1 MLAKPILRGK
11 PVDGRSPILS
21 VTEVRAIVL
30 RSQGLAESVSPF
42 GLGKMA
48 VLKAIQHLGYIQV
61 DPINVLQRAHHH
73 VLWSRVPNYHP
84 NMLHQLQDPDA
95 AVFEYWNHAASYLP
109 MTDYRFSMPLM
120 RKYRGEFH
128 WSDDSPELRNS
139 MRRLLTMIRKQGPL
153 MLSEVESTGSVDGWS
168 AGRTSK
174 IERRA
179 LHELW
184 MRGDIMIRSRHGV
197 QKIFD
202 LPSRVLPAGMDI
214 KIPSKSEA
222 AEFHARRALRALGV
236 ATPQELHYLQDAGQA
251 SAVRGALS
259 ALIRRGETVEVRV
272 PDLPKSRLFAL
283 QEALEFNTPVE
294 RKIVRFLSPFDNLTI
309 QRKRLNWLFDF
320 DYVAEIYVP
329 IEKRKYGYFVLPILW
344 GDRLIGR
351 MDAKANRAERQL
363 VIHNLVFEP
372 TFHDFEGVKPAF
384 GKALN
389 DFTRFQECDQWKIS
403 RVEPKAFSIS
413 GSSPFRVG
421 NRQGKQETPKKL

>member
-1 MLAKPILRGK
+1 MLAKPNLRVK
-11 PVDGRSPILS
+11 PVARRSPVSMSL
-21 VTEVRAIVL
+21 TEVRAIAL
-30 RSQGLAESVSPF
+30 RSQRLAEDLSPF
-42 GLGKMA
+42 GLGKAA

-84 NMLHQLQDPDA
+84 DMLHELQDPDA

-128 WSDDSPELRNS
+128 WSDDSPELRKS

-153 MLSEVESTGSVDGWS
+153 MLSEVESTGAVNGWS
-168 AGRTSK
+168 AGKTSK

-184 MRGDIMIRSRHGV
+184 MRGDIMIRSRQGV

-202 LPSRVLPAGMDI
+202 LPARVLPAGMDV
-214 KIPSKSEA
+214 KMPSRFEA
-222 AEFHARRALRALGV
+222 AEYHVRRALRALGI
-236 ATPQELHYLQDAGQA
+236 AAPQELHYLQDAGQA
-251 SAVRGALS
+251 SAAREALS
-259 ALIRRGETVEVRV
+259 ALIKRGEAVETRV
-272 PDLPKSRLFAL
+272 ADLPKLRLFAL
-283 QEALEFNTPVE
+283 RDALELNTPVE
-294 RKIVRFLSPFDNLTI
+294 NNIVRFLSPFDNLPI

-320 DYVAEIYVP
+320 DYVVEIYVP
-329 IEKRKYGYFVLPILW
+329 MEKRKYGYFVLPILW

-372 TFHDFEGVKPAF
+372 TFQDFEAVKSAL
-384 GKALN
+384 GSALN

-403 RVEPKAFSIS
+403 QVEPKAFKI
-413 GSSPFRVG
+413 P
-421 NRQGKQETPKKL
+421 

>member
-1 MLAKPILRGK
+1 MLAKPNLRVK
-11 PVDGRSPILS
+11 PVARRSPVSMSL
-21 VTEVRAIVL
+21 TEVRAIAL
-30 RSQGLAESVSPF
+30 RSQRLAEDLSPF
-42 GLGKMA
+42 GLGKAA

-84 NMLHQLQDPDA
+84 DMLHELQDPDA

-109 MTDYRFSMPLM
+109 MTNYRFSMPLM

-128 WSDDSPELRNS
+128 WSDDSPELRKS

-153 MLSEVESTGSVDGWS
+153 MLSEVESTGAVNGWS
-168 AGRTSK
+168 AGKTSK

-184 MRGDIMIRSRHGV
+184 MRGDIMIRSRQGV

-202 LPSRVLPAGMDI
+202 LPARVLPAGMDV
-214 KIPSKSEA
+214 KMPSRFEA
-222 AEFHARRALRALGV
+222 AEYHVRRALRALGI
-236 ATPQELHYLQDAGQA
+236 AAPQELHYLQDGGQA
-251 SAVRGALS
+251 SAAREALS
-259 ALIRRGETVEVRV
+259 ALIKRGEAVETRV
-272 PDLPKSRLFAL
+272 ADLPKLRLFAL
-283 QEALEFNTPVE
+283 RDALELNTPVE
-294 RKIVRFLSPFDNLTI
+294 NNIVRFLSPFDNLTI

-320 DYVAEIYVP
+320 DYVVEIYVP
-329 IEKRKYGYFVLPILW
+329 MEKRKYGYFVLPILW

-351 MDAKANRAERQL
+351 MDAKANRVGRQL

-372 TFHDFEGVKPAF
+372 TFQDFEAVKSAF
-384 GKALN
+384 GSALN

-403 RVEPKAFSIS
+403 QVEPKAFKI
-413 GSSPFRVG
+413 P
-421 NRQGKQETPKKL
+421 

>member
-1 MLAKPILRGK
+1 MLAKPILIAK
-11 PVDGRSPILS
+11 PVEGRSPVSLS

-30 RSQGLAESVSPF
+30 RSQRLAEDLWPF
-42 GLGKMA
+42 GLGKAA

-84 NMLHQLQDPDA
+84 DM

-120 RKYRGEFH
+120 RKYRREFH
-128 WSDDSPELRNS
+128 WSDDSPELRQS

-153 MLSEVESTGSVDGWS
+153 MLSEVESTGSVNGWS

-184 MRGDIMIRSRHGV
+184 IRGDIMIRSRHGV

-202 LPSRVLPAGMDI
+202 LPARVLPAGIDA
-214 KIPSKSEA
+214 KIPSRSEA
-222 AEFHARRALRALGV
+222 AEFHVRRALRALGV

-251 SAVRGALS
+251 SAARGALS
-259 ALIRRGETVEVRV
+259 ALIRRREAVELRV
-272 PDLPKSRLFAL
+272 PDLPKLRLFAL
-283 QEALEFNTPVE
+283 REALELNTPV
-294 RKIVRFLSPFDNLTI
+294 KGNIVRFLSPFDNLTI

-320 DYVAEIYVP
+320 DYRVEIYVP
-329 IEKRKYGYFVLPILW
+329 PEKRKYGYFRSSDTV
-344 GDRLIGR
+344 GR
-351 MDAKANRAERQL
+351 
-363 VIHNLVFEP
+363 
-372 TFHDFEGVKPAF
+372 PA
-384 GKALN
+384 
-389 DFTRFQECDQWKIS
+389 D
-403 RVEPKAFSIS
+403 
-413 GSSPFRVG
+413 
-421 NRQGKQETPKKL
+421 

>member
-1 MLAKPILRGK
+1 MLAKPNLRVK
-11 PVDGRSPILS
+11 PVARRSPVSMSL
-21 VTEVRAIVL
+21 TEVRAIAL
-30 RSQGLAESVSPF
+30 RSQRLAEDLSPF
-42 GLGKMA
+42 GLGKAA

-84 NMLHQLQDPDA
+84 DMLHELQDPDA

-128 WSDDSPELRNS
+128 WSDDSPELRKS

-153 MLSEVESTGSVDGWS
+153 MLSEVESTGAVNGWS
-168 AGRTSK
+168 AGKTSK

-184 MRGDIMIRSRHGV
+184 MRGDIMIRSRQGV

-202 LPSRVLPAGMDI
+202 LPARVLPAGMDV
-214 KIPSKSEA
+214 KMPSRFEA
-222 AEFHARRALRALGV
+222 AEYHVRRALRALGI
-236 ATPQELHYLQDAGQA
+236 AAPQELHYLQDAGQA
-251 SAVRGALS
+251 SAAREALS
-259 ALIRRGETVEVRV
+259 ALIKRGEAVETRV
-272 PDLPKSRLFAL
+272 ADLPKLRLFAL
-283 QEALEFNTPVE
+283 RDALELNTPVE
-294 RKIVRFLSPFDNLTI
+294 NNIVRFLSPFDNLTI

-320 DYVAEIYVP
+320 DYVVEIYVP
-329 IEKRKYGYFVLPILW
+329 MGKRKYGYFVLPILW

-351 MDAKANRAERQL
+351 MDAKANRVGRQL

-372 TFHDFEGVKPAF
+372 TFQDFEAVKSAF
-384 GKALN
+384 GSALN

-403 RVEPKAFSIS
+403 QVEPKAFKIS
-413 GSSPFRVG
+413 
-421 NRQGKQETPKKL
+421 

>member
-1 MLAKPILRGK
+1 MLAKPNLRVK
-11 PVDGRSPILS
+11 PVARRSPVSMSL
-21 VTEVRAIVL
+21 TEVRAIAL
-30 RSQGLAESVSPF
+30 RSQRLAEDLSPF
-42 GLGKMA
+42 GLGKAA

-84 NMLHQLQDPDA
+84 DMLHELQDPDA

-128 WSDDSPELRNS
+128 WSDDSPELRKS

-153 MLSEVESTGSVDGWS
+153 MLSEVESTGAVNGWS
-168 AGRTSK
+168 AGKTSK

-184 MRGDIMIRSRHGV
+184 MRGDIMIRSRQGV

-202 LPSRVLPAGMDI
+202 LPARVLPAGMDV
-214 KIPSKSEA
+214 KMPSRSEA
-222 AEFHARRALRALGV
+222 AEYHVRRALRALGI
-236 ATPQELHYLQDAGQA
+236 AAPQELHYLQDAGQA
-251 SAVRGALS
+251 SAAREALS
-259 ALIRRGETVEVRV
+259 ALIKRGEAVETRV
-272 PDLPKSRLFAL
+272 ADLPKLRLFAL
-283 QEALEFNTPVE
+283 RDALELNTPVE
-294 RKIVRFLSPFDNLTI
+294 NNIVRFLSPFDNLTI

-320 DYVAEIYVP
+320 DYVVEIYVP
-329 IEKRKYGYFVLPILW
+329 MEKRKYGYFVLPILW

-351 MDAKANRAERQL
+351 MDAKANRVGRQL
-363 VIHNLVFEP
+363 VIHNVVFEP
-372 TFHDFEGVKPAF
+372 TFQDFEAVKSAF
-384 GKALN
+384 GSALN

-403 RVEPKAFSIS
+403 QVEPKAFKI
-413 GSSPFRVG
+413 P
-421 NRQGKQETPKKL
+421 

>member
-1 MLAKPILRGK
+1 MLAKPNLRVK
-11 PVDGRSPILS
+11 PVARRSPVSMSL
-21 VTEVRAIVL
+21 TEVRAIAL
-30 RSQGLAESVSPF
+30 RSQRLAEDLSPF
-42 GLGKMA
+42 GLGKAA

-84 NMLHQLQDPDA
+84 DMLHELQDPDA

-128 WSDDSPELRNS
+128 WSDDSPELRKS

-153 MLSEVESTGSVDGWS
+153 MLSEVESTGAVNGWS
-168 AGRTSK
+168 AGKTSK

-184 MRGDIMIRSRHGV
+184 MRGDIMIRSRQGV

-202 LPSRVLPAGMDI
+202 LPARVLPAGMDV
-214 KIPSKSEA
+214 KMPSRSEA
-222 AEFHARRALRALGV
+222 AEYHVRRALRALGI
-236 ATPQELHYLQDAGQA
+236 AAPQELHYLQDAGQA
-251 SAVRGALS
+251 SAAREALS
-259 ALIRRGETVEVRV
+259 ALIKRGEAVETRV
-272 PDLPKSRLFAL
+272 ADLPKLRLFAL
-283 QEALEFNTPVE
+283 RDALELNTPVE
-294 RKIVRFLSPFDNLTI
+294 NNIVRFLSPFDNLTI

-320 DYVAEIYVP
+320 DYVVEIYVP
-329 IEKRKYGYFVLPILW
+329 MGKRKYGYFVLPILW

-351 MDAKANRAERQL
+351 MDAKANRVGRQL
-363 VIHNLVFEP
+363 VIHNVVFEP
-372 TFHDFEGVKPAF
+372 TFQDFEAVKSAF
-384 GKALN
+384 GSALN

-403 RVEPKAFSIS
+403 QVEPKAFKI
-413 GSSPFRVG
+413 P
-421 NRQGKQETPKKL
+421 

>member
-1 MLAKPILRGK
+1 MLAKPNLRVK
-11 PVDGRSPILS
+11 PVARRSPVSMSL
-21 VTEVRAIVL
+21 TEVRAIAL
-30 RSQGLAESVSPF
+30 RSQRLAEDLSPF
-42 GLGKMA
+42 GLGKAA

-61 DPINVLQRAHHH
+61 DPINVLQRAYHH

-84 NMLHQLQDPDA
+84 DMLHELQDPDA

-128 WSDDSPELRNS
+128 WSDDSPELRKS

-153 MLSEVESTGSVDGWS
+153 MLSEVESTGAVNGWS
-168 AGRTSK
+168 AGKTSK

-184 MRGDIMIRSRHGV
+184 MRGDIMIRSRQGV

-202 LPSRVLPAGMDI
+202 LPARVLPAGMDV
-214 KIPSKSEA
+214 KMPSRSEA
-222 AEFHARRALRALGV
+222 AEYHVRRALRALGI
-236 ATPQELHYLQDAGQA
+236 AAPQELHYLQDAGQA
-251 SAVRGALS
+251 SAAREALS
-259 ALIRRGETVEVRV
+259 ALIKRGEAVETRV
-272 PDLPKSRLFAL
+272 ADLPKLRLFAL
-283 QEALEFNTPVE
+283 RDALELNTPVE
-294 RKIVRFLSPFDNLTI
+294 NNIVRFLSPFDNLTI

-320 DYVAEIYVP
+320 DYVVEIYVP
-329 IEKRKYGYFVLPILW
+329 MGKRKYGYFVLPILW

-351 MDAKANRAERQL
+351 MDAKANRVGRQL

-372 TFHDFEGVKPAF
+372 TFQDFEAVKSAF
-384 GKALN
+384 GSALN

-403 RVEPKAFSIS
+403 QVEPKAFKI
-413 GSSPFRVG
+413 P
-421 NRQGKQETPKKL
+421 

>member
-1 MLAKPILRGK
+1 MLAKPNLRVK
-11 PVDGRSPILS
+11 PVARRSPVSMSL
-21 VTEVRAIVL
+21 TEVRAIAL
-30 RSQGLAESVSPF
+30 RSQRLAEDLSPF
-42 GLGKMA
+42 GLGKAA

-84 NMLHQLQDPDA
+84 DMLHELQDPDA

-128 WSDDSPELRNS
+128 WSDDSPELRKS

-153 MLSEVESTGSVDGWS
+153 MLSEVESTGAVNGWS
-168 AGRTSK
+168 AGKTSK

-184 MRGDIMIRSRHGV
+184 MRGDIMIRSRQGV

-202 LPSRVLPAGMDI
+202 LPARVLPAGMDV
-214 KIPSKSEA
+214 KMPSRFEA
-222 AEFHARRALRALGV
+222 AEYHVRRALRALGI
-236 ATPQELHYLQDAGQA
+236 AAPQELHYLQDGGQA
-251 SAVRGALS
+251 SAAREALS
-259 ALIRRGETVEVRV
+259 ALIKRGEAVETRV
-272 PDLPKSRLFAL
+272 ADLPKLRLFAL
-283 QEALEFNTPVE
+283 RDALELNTPVE
-294 RKIVRFLSPFDNLTI
+294 NNIVRFLSPFDNLTI

-320 DYVAEIYVP
+320 DYVVEIYVP
-329 IEKRKYGYFVLPILW
+329 MEKRKYGYFVLPILW

-351 MDAKANRAERQL
+351 MDAKANRVGRQL

-372 TFHDFEGVKPAF
+372 TFQDFEAVKSAF
-384 GKALN
+384 GSALN

-403 RVEPKAFSIS
+403 QVEPKAFKI
-413 GSSPFRVG
+413 P
-421 NRQGKQETPKKL
+421 

>member
-1 MLAKPILRGK
+1 MLAKPNLRVK
-11 PVDGRSPILS
+11 PVARRSPVSMSL
-21 VTEVRAIVL
+21 TEVRAIAL
-30 RSQGLAESVSPF
+30 RSQRLAEDLSPF
-42 GLGKMA
+42 GLGKAA

-61 DPINVLQRAHHH
+61 DPINVLQRAYHH

-84 NMLHQLQDPDA
+84 DMLHELQDPDA

-128 WSDDSPELRNS
+128 WSDDSPELRKS

-153 MLSEVESTGSVDGWS
+153 MLSEVESTGAVNGWS
-168 AGRTSK
+168 AGKTSK

-184 MRGDIMIRSRHGV
+184 MRGDIMIRSRQGV

-202 LPSRVLPAGMDI
+202 LPARVLPAGMDV
-214 KIPSKSEA
+214 KMPSRFEA
-222 AEFHARRALRALGV
+222 AEYHVRRALRALGI
-236 ATPQELHYLQDAGQA
+236 AAPQELHYLQDGGQA
-251 SAVRGALS
+251 SAAREALS
-259 ALIRRGETVEVRV
+259 ALIKRGEAVETRV
-272 PDLPKSRLFAL
+272 ADLPKLRLFAL
-283 QEALEFNTPVE
+283 RDALELNTPVE
-294 RKIVRFLSPFDNLTI
+294 NNIVRFLSPFDNLTI

-320 DYVAEIYVP
+320 DYVVEIYVP
-329 IEKRKYGYFVLPILW
+329 MGKRKYGYFVLPILW

-351 MDAKANRAERQL
+351 MDAKANRLGRQL

-372 TFHDFEGVKPAF
+372 TFQDFEAVKSAF
-384 GKALN
+384 GSALN

-403 RVEPKAFSIS
+403 QVEPKAFKI
-413 GSSPFRVG
+413 P
-421 NRQGKQETPKKL
+421 

>member
-1 MLAKPILRGK
+1 MLAKPNLRVK
-11 PVDGRSPILS
+11 PVARRSPVSMSL
-21 VTEVRAIVL
+21 TEVRAIAL
-30 RSQGLAESVSPF
+30 RSQRLAEDLSPF
-42 GLGKMA
+42 GLGKAA

-61 DPINVLQRAHHH
+61 DPINVLQRAYHH

-84 NMLHQLQDPDA
+84 DMLHELQDPDA

-128 WSDDSPELRNS
+128 WSDDSPELRKS

-153 MLSEVESTGSVDGWS
+153 MLSEVESTGAVNGWS
-168 AGRTSK
+168 AGKTSK

-184 MRGDIMIRSRHGV
+184 MRGDIMIRSRQGV

-202 LPSRVLPAGMDI
+202 LPARVLPAGMDV
-214 KIPSKSEA
+214 KMPSRSEA
-222 AEFHARRALRALGV
+222 AEYHVRRALRALGI
-236 ATPQELHYLQDAGQA
+236 AAPQELHYLQDAGQA
-251 SAVRGALS
+251 SAAREALS
-259 ALIRRGETVEVRV
+259 ALIKRGEAVETRV
-272 PDLPKSRLFAL
+272 ADLPKLRLFAL
-283 QEALEFNTPVE
+283 RDALELNTPVE
-294 RKIVRFLSPFDNLTI
+294 NNIVRFLSPFDNLTI

-320 DYVAEIYVP
+320 DYVVEIYVP
-329 IEKRKYGYFVLPILW
+329 MGKRKYGYFVLPILW

-351 MDAKANRAERQL
+351 MDAKANRLGRQL

-372 TFHDFEGVKPAF
+372 TFQDFEAVKSAF
-384 GKALN
+384 GSALN

-403 RVEPKAFSIS
+403 QVEPKAFKIS
-413 GSSPFRVG
+413 
-421 NRQGKQETPKKL
+421 

>member
-1 MLAKPILRGK
+1 MLAKPNLRVK
-11 PVDGRSPILS
+11 PVARRSPVSMSL
-21 VTEVRAIVL
+21 TEVRAIAL
-30 RSQGLAESVSPF
+30 RSQRLAEDLSPF
-42 GLGKMA
+42 GLGKAA

-84 NMLHQLQDPDA
+84 DMLHELQDPDA

-128 WSDDSPELRNS
+128 WSDDSPELRKS

-153 MLSEVESTGSVDGWS
+153 MLSEVESTGAVNGWS
-168 AGRTSK
+168 AGKTSK

-184 MRGDIMIRSRHGV
+184 MRGDIMIRSRQGV

-202 LPSRVLPAGMDI
+202 LPARVLPAGMDV
-214 KIPSKSEA
+214 KMPSRFEA
-222 AEFHARRALRALGV
+222 AEYHVRRALRALGI
-236 ATPQELHYLQDAGQA
+236 AAPQELHYLQDAGQA
-251 SAVRGALS
+251 SAAREALS
-259 ALIRRGETVEVRV
+259 ALIKRGEAVETRV
-272 PDLPKSRLFAL
+272 ADLPKLRLFAL
-283 QEALEFNTPVE
+283 RDALELNTPVE
-294 RKIVRFLSPFDNLTI
+294 NHNGRLLSHFANLTL

-320 DYVAEIYVP
+320 DYVVEIYVP
-329 IEKRKYGYFVLPILW
+329 MGKRKYGYFVLPILW

-351 MDAKANRAERQL
+351 MDAKANRVGRQL

-372 TFHDFEGVKPAF
+372 TFQDFEAVKSAF
-384 GKALN
+384 GSALN

-403 RVEPKAFSIS
+403 QVEPKAFKI
-413 GSSPFRVG
+413 P
-421 NRQGKQETPKKL
+421 

>member
-1 MLAKPILRGK
+1 MVAKPILLAK
-11 PVDGRSPILS
+11 PVEGRSPVSLS
-21 VTEVRAIVL
+21 MTEVRAIVL
-30 RSQGLAESVSPF
+30 RSQRLAEDLSPF
-42 GLGKMA
+42 GLGKTA
-48 VLKAIQHLGYIQV
+48 VLEAIQHLGYIQV

-84 NMLHQLQDPDA
+84 DMLHELQDPDA

-120 RKYRGEFH
+120 RKYRREFH
-128 WSDDSPELRNS
+128 WSDDSPELRQS

-153 MLSEVESTGSVDGWS
+153 MLSEVESTGSVNGWS

-202 LPSRVLPAGMDI
+202 LPARVLPAGLDA
-214 KIPSKSEA
+214 KIPSRSEA
-222 AEFHARRALRALGV
+222 AEFHVRRALRALGV

-251 SAVRGALS
+251 SAARGALS
-259 ALIRRGETVEVRV
+259 ALIRRGEAVELRV
-272 PDLPKSRLFAL
+272 PDLPKLRLFAL
-283 QEALEFNTPVE
+283 REALELNTPV
-294 RKIVRFLSPFDNLTI
+294 KGNIVRFLSPFDNLTI

-320 DYVAEIYVP
+320 DYVVEIYVP
-329 IEKRKYGYFVLPILW
+329 PGKRKYGYFVLPILW

-372 TFHDFEGVKPAF
+372 TFQDFEAVKSAF
-384 GKALN
+384 GSALN
-389 DFTRFQECDQWKIS
+389 DFTRFQECGQWKIS
-403 RVEPKAFSIS
+403 RVEPKAFRI
-413 GSSPFRVG
+413 P
-421 NRQGKQETPKKL
+421 

>member
-1 MLAKPILRGK
+1 MLAKPNLRVK
-11 PVDGRSPILS
+11 PVARRSPVSMSL
-21 VTEVRAIVL
+21 TEVRAIAL
-30 RSQGLAESVSPF
+30 RSQRLAEDLSPF
-42 GLGKMA
+42 GLGKAA

-61 DPINVLQRAHHH
+61 DPINVLQRAYHH

-84 NMLHQLQDPDA
+84 DMLHELQDPDA

-128 WSDDSPELRNS
+128 WSDDSPELRKS

-153 MLSEVESTGSVDGWS
+153 MLSEVESTGAVNGWS
-168 AGRTSK
+168 AGKTSK

-184 MRGDIMIRSRHGV
+184 MRGDIMIRSRQGV

-202 LPSRVLPAGMDI
+202 LPARVLPAGMDV
-214 KIPSKSEA
+214 KMPSRFEA
-222 AEFHARRALRALGV
+222 AEYHVRRALRALGI
-236 ATPQELHYLQDAGQA
+236 AAPQELHYLQDAGQA
-251 SAVRGALS
+251 SAAREALS
-259 ALIRRGETVEVRV
+259 ALIKRGEAVETRV
-272 PDLPKSRLFAL
+272 ADLPKLRLFAL
-283 QEALEFNTPVE
+283 RDALELNTPVE
-294 RKIVRFLSPFDNLTI
+294 NNIVRFLSPFDNLTI

-320 DYVAEIYVP
+320 DYVVEIYVP
-329 IEKRKYGYFVLPILW
+329 MGKRKYGYFVLPILW

-351 MDAKANRAERQL
+351 MDAKANRVGRQL

-372 TFHDFEGVKPAF
+372 TFQDFEAVKSAF
-384 GKALN
+384 GSALN

-403 RVEPKAFSIS
+403 QVEPKAFKI
-413 GSSPFRVG
+413 P
-421 NRQGKQETPKKL
+421 

>member
-1 MLAKPILRGK
+1 LRWHEASLNSLMVAKPILLAK
-11 PVDGRSPILS
+11 PVQGRSPVSLS
-21 VTEVRAIVL
+21 ITEVRAIVL
-30 RSQGLAESVSPF
+30 RSQGLAEDLLPF
-42 GLGKMA
+42 GLGKTA
-48 VLKAIQHLGYIQV
+48 VLRAIKHLGYIQV

-84 NMLHQLQDPDA
+84 DTLHELQDPDA

-120 RKYRGEFH
+120 RKYRREFH
-128 WSDDSPELRNS
+128 WSDDSPELRRS
-139 MRRLLTMIRKQGPL
+139 MRRVLTMIRKQGPL

-184 MRGDIMIRSRHGV
+184 MRGDVMIRSRRGV

-202 LPSRVLPAGMDI
+202 LPDRVLPAGIDV
-214 KIPSKSEA
+214 KLPSISEA
-222 AEFHARRALRALGV
+222 TEFHVRRTLRALGV

-259 ALIRRGETVEVRV
+259 ALIKRGEAVEVRV
-272 PDLPKSRLFAL
+272 PDLLKLRLFTL
-283 QEALEFNTPVE
+283 REALEHSTPV
-294 RKIVRFLSPFDNLTI
+294 KSSIVRFLSPFDNLTI
-309 QRKRLNWLFDF
+309 QRKRLKWLFDF
-320 DYVAEIYVP
+320 DYVVEIYVP
-329 IEKRKYGYFVLPILW
+329 PGKRKYGYFVLPVLW

-363 VIHNLVFEP
+363 VIHNLVFE
-372 TFHDFEGVKPAF
+372 TAFQDFAAIKPPF
-384 GKALN
+384 VSALH

-403 RVEPKAFSIS
+403 RVEPEGITI
-413 GSSPFRVG
+413 P
-421 NRQGKQETPKKL
+421 